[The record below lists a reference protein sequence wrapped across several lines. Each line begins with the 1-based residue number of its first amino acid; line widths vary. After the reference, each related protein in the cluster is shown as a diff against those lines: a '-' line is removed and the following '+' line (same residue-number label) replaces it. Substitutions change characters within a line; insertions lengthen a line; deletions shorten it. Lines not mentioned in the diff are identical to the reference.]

1 MKANLRRIAA
11 LLVCASALFSLAVFS
26 ACNKDG
32 GGNTPKPDG
41 GSELSEAQRANI
53 LAISEAFIESGKVYN
68 TEYGLSVKEIEQFI
82 YYLYNGELKPEADG
96 YASISGKDAADR
108 IRMFFGISSI
118 LRTHKTSADQDFYY
132 SGEKYYVKTNSPVV
146 VSSEIAS
153 AEKNDNGNYAVLVKA
168 DCVGDMS
175 VELELVFKLSGDETQ
190 VLSCSRY
197 DKK

>member
-1 MKANLRRIAA
+1 MKASLRRIAA

-32 GGNTPKPDG
+32 GNETPKPDG

-82 YYLYNGELKPEADG
+82 FFLYNGELKPESDG
-96 YASISGKDAADR
+96 YAKVSGNDSAERLK
-108 IRMFFGISSI
+108 MYFGIANLLHTQRNSG
-118 LRTHKTSADQDFYY
+118 AQDFYY
-132 SGEKYYVKTNSPVV
+132 ANGTYFVKTNSPVV
-146 VSSEIAS
+146 TSAEIAS
-153 AEKNDNGNYAVLVKA
+153 VKQNEDGNHEVLVKA
-168 DCVGDMS
+168 ACADDAR
-175 VELELVFKLSGDETQ
+175 VELDFVFKIDGDDTL

-197 DKK
+197 DEK

>member
-68 TEYGLSVKEIEQFI
+68 SEYALTVREIEQFI
-82 YYLYNGELKPEADG
+82 YYLYNDELKPESDG
-96 YASISGKDAADR
+96 YAKVSGTDSAERLK
-108 IRMFFGISSI
+108 MYFGIANLLHTQKNSG
-118 LRTHKTSADQDFYY
+118 DQDFYY
-132 SGEKYYVKTNSPVV
+132 ANGTYFVKTNSPVV
-146 VSSEIAS
+146 TS
-153 AEKNDNGNYAVLVKA
+153 AEIVSVKLNENGNREVLVKA
-168 DCVGDMS
+168 VCADDAR
-175 VELELVFKLSGDETQ
+175 VELDFVFKLEGDDTL
-190 VLSCSRY
+190 VLSCTRY
-197 DKK
+197 DEK